1 MITLYESILSS
12 TKSGKDV
19 LITDFLDWFMR
30 NNSVQLYKIKREE
43 VNAIPN
49 HGAWDIKI
57 TKENSGRA
65 IWSFT
70 FTDYDL
76 TDSLKLPYKINTIR
90 VNDKLADINYT
101 GLDLT
106 DYKDW
111 ATEIYNK
118 INFCNCNIEKI
129 TKLPE
134 RCRILSFSAFTGKG
148 PTHVEKIEGISVGM
162 IKCFHS
168 IPGNPGLYINLNKIK
183 NCKIDTAMQISEQM
197 LMLRE
202 NAFLSGRSK
211 KKEFSPQA
219 QLVLKQF
226 FDDNNVKVENCKFFP
241 KKNNT
246 ISLSHVGNIE
256 YNKRKDKYYYIP
268 SKE

>member
-1 MITLYESILSS
+1 MKSLYESILSS
-12 TKSGKDV
+12 TKAGKDRV
-19 LITDFLDWFMR
+19 ITDFLDWFMR

-43 VNAIPN
+43 VDAIPN

-57 TKENSGRA
+57 TKEYSSRT

-70 FTDYDL
+70 FTDFDL

-90 VNDKLADINYT
+90 VNDKIADIHYT

-106 DYKDW
+106 DYKDL
-111 ATEIYNK
+111 ATEVYNK

-129 TKLPE
+129 TRIPE

-148 PTHVEKIEGISVGM
+148 PTHVEKIEGINVGM
-162 IKCFHS
+162 IKCFHTV
-168 IPGNPGLYINLNKIK
+168 PGNPGLYINLNKIK
-183 NCKIDTAMQISEQM
+183 NCKIETMQISEEM

-202 NAFLSGRSK
+202 NAFLKGRST

-219 QLVLKQF
+219 QRVLKQF

-241 KKNNT
+241 DKNNMV
-246 ISLSHVGNIE
+246 SLSHVGRIE
-256 YNKRKDKYYYIP
+256 YNKRKDKYYYTP
-268 SKE
+268 TKD

>member
-1 MITLYESILSS
+1 MKSLYESILSS

-30 NNSVQLYKIKREE
+30 NNSVKTYEIKREE

-57 TKENSGRA
+57 TKDKN
-65 IWSFT
+65 WYKHMDFV

-90 VNDKLADINYT
+90 VNDKLADISYR

-111 ATEIYNK
+111 ATEVFNK

-129 TKLPE
+129 TKVPD
-134 RCRILSFSAFTGKG
+134 RCRVLSFSSFLGKG
-148 PTHVEKIEGISVGM
+148 PTHVEKIEGINVGM
-162 IKCFHS
+162 IKCFHK
-168 IPGNPGLYINLNKIK
+168 IPGNSGLYINLNKIK
-183 NCKIDTAMQISEQM
+183 NCKIDTVMQISEEM

-219 QLVLKQF
+219 QRVLKQF
-226 FDDNNVKVENCKFFP
+226 FDDNNVKVENCRFFP
-241 KKNNT
+241 DRNNT

-256 YNKRKDKYYYIP
+256 YDKRKDKYYYIP
-268 SKE
+268 SKD

>member
-1 MITLYESILSS
+1 MKSLYESILSS
-12 TKSGKDV
+12 TKSGKDS

-30 NNSVQLYKIKREE
+30 NNSVKTYEIKREE

-57 TKENSGRA
+57 TKDKN
-65 IWSFT
+65 WYKHMDFV

-90 VNDKLADINYT
+90 VNDKLADISYRC
-101 GLDLT
+101 LDLF

-129 TKLPE
+129 TKVPE
-134 RCRILSFSAFTGKG
+134 RCRILSFSSFLGKG

-162 IKCFHS
+162 IKCFHTV
-168 IPGNPGLYINLNKIK
+168 PGNPGLYINLNKIK
-183 NCKIDTAMQISEQM
+183 NCKIDTVMQISEKM

-219 QLVLKQF
+219 QRVLKQF
-226 FDDNNVKVENCKFFP
+226 FDDNNVKVENCRFFP
-241 KKNNT
+241 DRNNT
-246 ISLSHVGNIE
+246 ISLSNVGNIE

>member
-19 LITDFLDWFMR
+19 IITDFLDWFMR
-30 NNSVQLYKIKREE
+30 NNSVQLYRIKREE

-168 IPGNPGLYINLNKIK
+168 IPGNSGLYINLNKIK

-202 NAFLSGRSK
+202 NAFLSGRST

-219 QLVLKQF
+219 QRVLKQF
-226 FDDNNVKVENCKFFP
+226 FDDNKVKVENCTFFP

>member
-1 MITLYESILSS
+1 MKTLYESILSS
-12 TKSGKDV
+12 TKAGKDRV
-19 LITDFLDWFMR
+19 ITDFLDWFMR
-30 NNSVQLYKIKREE
+30 NDSVQTYKIKRED

-57 TKENSGRA
+57 TKENSSRTPW
-65 IWSFT
+65 IFT

-76 TDSLKLPYKINTIR
+76 TDSLKLPYKINTIS
-90 VNDKLADINYT
+90 VNDKIADIHYT

-111 ATEIYNK
+111 ATEVYNK

-129 TKLPE
+129 TKIPE
-134 RCRILSFSAFTGKG
+134 RCRILSFSYFLGKG
-148 PTHVEKIEGISVGM
+148 PTHVEKIEGINVGM
-162 IKCFHS
+162 IKCFHK
-168 IPGNPGLYINLNKIK
+168 IPGKSGLYINLNKIK
-183 NCKIDTAMQISEQM
+183 NCKIETMHISEQM

-202 NAFLSGRSK
+202 NAFLKGRST

-219 QLVLKQF
+219 QRVLKQF

-241 KKNNT
+241 DKNNT
-246 ISLSHVGNIE
+246 ISLSHVGRIE

-268 SKE
+268 IKD

>member
-1 MITLYESILSS
+1 M
-12 TKSGKDV
+12 
-19 LITDFLDWFMR
+19 
-30 NNSVQLYKIKREE
+30 
-43 VNAIPN
+43 
-49 HGAWDIKI
+49 
-57 TKENSGRA
+57 
-65 IWSFT
+65 
-70 FTDYDL
+70 
-76 TDSLKLPYKINTIR
+76 
-90 VNDKLADINYT
+90 
-101 GLDLT
+101 
-106 DYKDW
+106 
-111 ATEIYNK
+111 
-118 INFCNCNIEKI
+118 NFCNCNIEKI
-129 TKLPE
+129 TRIPE
-134 RCRILSFSAFTGKG
+134 RCRILSFSSFLGKG
-148 PTHVEKIEGISVGM
+148 PTHVEKIEGINVGM
-162 IKCFHS
+162 IKCFHT

-268 SKE
+268 SKD

>member
-1 MITLYESILSS
+1 MKSLYESILSS
-12 TKSGKDV
+12 TKSGKDRV
-19 LITDFLDWFMR
+19 ITDFLDWFMR

-43 VNAIPN
+43 INAIPN
-49 HGAWDIKI
+49 HGAWEIKI

-148 PTHVEKIEGISVGM
+148 PAHVEKIEGISVGM

-268 SKE
+268 SKD

>member
-1 MITLYESILSS
+1 MKSLYESILSS
-12 TKSGKDV
+12 TKSGKDRV
-19 LITDFLDWFMR
+19 ITDFLDWFMR

-43 VNAIPN
+43 INAIPN

-241 KKNNT
+241 KKNNI

-268 SKE
+268 SKD

>member
-1 MITLYESILSS
+1 MKTLYESILSS
-12 TKSGKDV
+12 TKAGKDRV
-19 LITDFLDWFMR
+19 ITDFLDWFMR
-30 NNSVQLYKIKREE
+30 NNSVQTYKIKREN
-43 VNAIPN
+43 VDAIPN
-49 HGAWDIKI
+49 HGEWDIKI
-57 TKENSGRA
+57 TKDQN
-65 IWSFT
+65 WYKHMDFV

-90 VNDKLADINYT
+90 VNDKPADISYR

-111 ATEIYNK
+111 ATEVYHK

-129 TKLPE
+129 TKVPE
-134 RCRILSFSAFTGKG
+134 RCKILSFSYFLGKG
-148 PTHVEKIEGISVGM
+148 PTHVEKIEGINVGM
-162 IKCFHS
+162 IKCFHT

-183 NCKIDTAMQISEQM
+183 NCKIEYMHISEEM

-202 NAFLSGRSK
+202 NAFLSGRST

-219 QLVLKQF
+219 QRVLKQF
-226 FDDNNVKVENCKFFP
+226 FDDNKVKVENCTFFP
-241 KKNNT
+241 KKDNT
-246 ISLSHVGNIE
+246 VSLSHAGRID

-268 SKE
+268 TKD

>member
-246 ISLSHVGNIE
+246 ISLSNVGNIE

>member
-1 MITLYESILSS
+1 MKTLYESILSS
-12 TKSGKDV
+12 TRSGKDV
-19 LITDFLDWFMR
+19 IITDFLDWFMR
-30 NNSVQLYKIKREE
+30 NNSVQTYKIKREN

-49 HGAWDIKI
+49 HEAWDIKI
-57 TKENSGRA
+57 TKESTGRTPW
-65 IWSFT
+65 IFT

-76 TDSLKLPYKINTIR
+76 TDSLKLPYKINTIS
-90 VNDKLADINYT
+90 VNDKIADIHYT

-168 IPGNPGLYINLNKIK
+168 IPGNSGLYINLNKIK

-219 QLVLKQF
+219 QRVLKQF

>member
-30 NNSVQLYKIKREE
+30 NNSVQLYRIKREE

-129 TKLPE
+129 TKVPE

-219 QLVLKQF
+219 QRVLKQF
-226 FDDNNVKVENCKFFP
+226 FNDNNVKVENCRFFP
-241 KKNNT
+241 DRNNT
-246 ISLSHVGNIE
+246 ISLSHVGIIE

-268 SKE
+268 TKE

>member
-12 TKSGKDV
+12 TKAGKDRV
-19 LITDFLDWFMR
+19 ITDFLDWFMR
-30 NNSVQLYKIKREE
+30 NNSVQTYKIKREN
-43 VNAIPN
+43 VDAIPN

-57 TKENSGRA
+57 TKESSGRA
-65 IWSFT
+65 PWVFT

-90 VNDKLADINYT
+90 VNDKLADIHYT

-111 ATEIYNK
+111 ATEVYNK

-129 TKLPE
+129 TKIPE
-134 RCRILSFSAFTGKG
+134 RCRILSFSYFLGKG
-148 PTHVEKIEGISVGM
+148 PTHVEKIEGINVGM
-162 IKCFHS
+162 IKCFHT

-183 NCKIDTAMQISEQM
+183 NCKIEYMHISEEM

-202 NAFLSGRSK
+202 NAFLSGRPT

-219 QLVLKQF
+219 QRVLKQF
-226 FDDNNVKVENCKFFP
+226 FDDNKVNVENCIFFP
-241 KKNNT
+241 DKNNT
-246 ISLSHVGNIE
+246 ASLSHAGRIE

-268 SKE
+268 SKD

>member
-30 NNSVQLYKIKREE
+30 NNSVQLHKIKREE

-57 TKENSGRA
+57 TKENSSRTV
-65 IWSFT
+65 WVFT
-70 FTDYDL
+70 FSDYDL

-111 ATEIYNK
+111 ATKIYNK

-129 TKLPE
+129 TKVPE

-168 IPGNPGLYINLNKIK
+168 VPGNPGLYINLKKIK

-202 NAFLSGRSK
+202 NAFLSGRST

-219 QLVLKQF
+219 QQVLKQF
-226 FDDNNVKVENCKFFP
+226 FAENDVKVENCRFFP

-246 ISLSHVGNIE
+246 ISLSHVGRIE

-268 SKE
+268 TKE